1 MNHPPTDIE
10 NTEAHIP
17 RRHQTSAALRINKHE
32 LYQFM
37 MGKKKKWFATL
48 RKKKYHCQKL
58 TVNVV
63 IEWFPHSEI

>member
-37 MGKKKKWFATL
+37 MGKKKKVICDIT
-48 RKKKYHCQKL
+48 KKKISL
-58 TVNVV
+58 
-63 IEWFPHSEI
+63 PEIDSQRCD